1 MTIKLSKS
9 IAHWGNDNFSCVL
22 KKELVELG
30 TNILPIQES
39 ATPGNFVNDS
49 EIGITILTVS
59 ENKLNIEVKIGI
71 IFSEIQWGYC
81 CGEEDPMIS
90 NAYCEIYLSINKST
104 AEVEFDAL

>member
-1 MTIKLSKS
+1 MIKLSKS
-9 IAHWGNDNFSCVL
+9 IVHWGNNSFSSVL

-30 TNILPIQES
+30 VNNLPIQEA
-39 ATPGNFVNDS
+39 ATPGKFVNDS

-81 CGEEDPMIS
+81 CGEEEPMIS

-104 AEVEFDAL
+104 SEVEFEVL